1 MSPGQRAGFPSPVAC
16 VWDLAVMAFEREAW
30 IEFVLKPAEPDIDAY
45 LAARLTA
52 DL

>member
-1 MSPGQRAGFPSPVAC
+1 
-16 VWDLAVMAFEREAW
+16 MAFEREAW